1 MDAPRRTEK
10 SFWET
15 LERAAVL
22 GSAEGDVVTR
32 PYPVT
37 FGRLDAVSEQA
48 EAAPEE
54 PRPREAFA
62 DVHRVLQGFDD
73 EDEVSREGA
82 EEFLDA
88 LERKNRAFEITGELD
103 IDLDKAGANYERDEE
118 GVWQRGQDDVVAK
131 RRLFRKK

>member
-1 MDAPRRTEK
+1 MDAPRQTGK
-10 SFWET
+10 SFWVT
-15 LERAAVL
+15 LERAAEL
-22 GSAEGDVVTR
+22 GSADGDVVTR

-37 FGRLDAVSEQA
+37 FGRLDAVPEEA
-48 EAAPEE
+48 EVAPEA

-73 EDEVSREGA
+73 DEGVREGA

-103 IDLDKAGANYERDEE
+103 IDLDKAGAHYERDEE